1 MPTVLRNDELNII
14 FNAIVVCCCKLN
26 NTRDIN
32 EHLFGQVSTCTGRY
46 QLPIFCCSIVHPCE
60 DKLAHNLAVL
70 YFEDFMSYNLLTTPS
85 SFPCGY
91 PRLFDPPTIIV
102 LLISL

>member
-46 QLPIFCCSIVHPCE
+46 QLPIFCCSIVHNC
-60 DKLAHNLAVL
+60 DTLAHNLGVL
-70 YFEDFMSYNLLTTPS
+70 YFDDFMSYNLLTTPS
-85 SFPCGY
+85 SFSTLQQF
-91 PRLFDPPTIIV
+91 LFY
-102 LLISL
+102 